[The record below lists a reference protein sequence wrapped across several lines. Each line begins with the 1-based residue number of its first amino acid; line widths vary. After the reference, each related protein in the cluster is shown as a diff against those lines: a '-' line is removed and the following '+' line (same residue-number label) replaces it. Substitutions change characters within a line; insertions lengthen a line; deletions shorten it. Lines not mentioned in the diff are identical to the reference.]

1 MDKDPNLKFKAGIL
15 LLGVCIAVTVI
26 TLTIFRPDLFEEEDN
41 KKKNKEKFTSS
52 KKNNFPKTKRETK
65 ILIDQMVTN
74 ETTTYVMGEEGNHD
88 YPISSA
94 CVGSEEYNSNPE
106 PSNFET
112 THKEYDSSYAMS
124 DNGMP
129 NTQILTN
136 TSAEEGTHNKPCNHF
151 AQDIGGLGSF

>member
-1 MDKDPNLKFKAGIL
+1 MEELKLHNEFDKSIIKEIKGTYGWTFQKK
-15 LLGVCIAVTVI
+15 
-26 TLTIFRPDLFEEEDN
+26 DN
-41 KKKNKEKFTSS
+41 KQEVVLDVGANFGAYSVYAYLQNVKKIYSYE
-52 KKNNFPKTKRETK
+52 
-65 ILIDQMVTN
+65 
-74 ETTTYVMGEEGNHD
+74 
-88 YPISSA
+88 
-94 CVGSEEYNSNPE
+94 PE

>member
-1 MDKDPNLKFKAGIL
+1 MDKHPNFRIKAGIL
-15 LLGVCIAVTVI
+15 LLGICIAVTVI
-26 TLTIFRPDLFEEEDN
+26 CLTIFKPELFEDEEDKEN
-41 KKKNKEKFTSS
+41 TKEKFTTN

-65 ILIDQMVTN
+65 RLIDQMVTN

-112 THKEYDSSYAMS
+112 THKDYNSSYAMS